1 MPDLKT
7 IKKSSIIDEYLDFIK
22 EKYQDGVFASEI
34 YKLIREKGYT
44 GSERTVRYHVSKLK
58 IEIDS
63 EGQKKEREQKITL
76 EKLIEL
82 LWKDVEH
89 LKYSDKAKL
98 ETVLKNKSDLS
109 RLYNLI
115 QNFKI
120 IIEKREVDKFINW
133 LKEAEESE
141 FKELSVFVKGIYN
154 DYEATLNILKTDFSN
169 ALLEGDVNRLKTIK
183 RQMFGRAGFELLRKK
198 VLYQI

>member
-1 MPDLKT
+1 
-7 IKKSSIIDEYLDFIK
+7 
-22 EKYQDGVFASEI
+22 
-34 YKLIREKGYT
+34 
-44 GSERTVRYHVSKLK
+44 
-58 IEIDS
+58 
-63 EGQKKEREQKITL
+63 
-76 EKLIEL
+76 

-154 DYEATLNILKTDFSN
+154 DYKATLNILKTDFSN
-169 ALLEGDVNRLKTIK
+169 ALLLGHVNRLKTIK
-183 RQMFGRAGFELLRKK
+183 RQMFGRAGFELLKKK
-198 VLYQI
+198 VFYQI